1 MEEIRLHPWAYRC
14 SSRRG
19 VIDEPLLLATVPV
32 TRAASCIN
40 FEYEPTPSGST
51 FTRGS
56 TLTLPYPSP
65 RTLVL
70 CFDGTGDQFDADNTN
85 IVQFCSTLKKDD
97 KNQQMVYY
105 QSGVGTCTVPEVVTP
120 VRAAFQKLLNMAIA
134 NHLDAHIMGTWLRIP
149 DGKLNDKICILGF
162 SRGAYTARALAG
174 MIHKVG
180 LLPAGNSQQVPF
192 AYQMYTQDDEEGWKQ
207 SRKFKDAFSIDV
219 AVEFL
224 GVWDTVCSVGFIPR
238 DLPFTAS
245 NTAVRYF
252 RHALALDERRATF
265 QVNHWHRRLGYN
277 HDNEERPQ
285 TDVREVW
292 FADVGGGSVPNET
305 ENSLARIPLRWMI
318 LECFRTGT
326 GIRFRKGSLK
336 RIGMDQDTLESF
348 TGGHFIIERVRSQM
362 LTSED
367 TFTSATHPGPASATE
382 QPRGEI
388 CQDDDLKGIDIDQG
402 PLNSIGKTSGLSIR
416 IKEVSPPTGALAFKP
431 VQERKDALSPIYDQL
446 NIWRAWWLPE
456 IIPLRHRLQ
465 SLERSLRKHYWSV
478 NIGHP
483 RKILKPVREGEK
495 ILVHRSVDLRM
506 RAAESELGGRKYKPR
521 AEFNPLEIEWVD

>member
-1 MEEIRLHPWAYRC
+1 MQNSHY
-14 SSRRG
+14 SS
-19 VIDEPLLLATVPV
+19 
-32 TRAASCIN
+32 
-40 FEYEPTPSGST
+40 EPTSSGST
-51 FTRGS
+51 FTHGS
-56 TLTLPYPSP
+56 TLTLPFYSP

-97 KNQQMVYY
+97 KKQQLVYY

-120 VRAAFQKLLNMAIA
+120 VRATFQKLLNMAIA
-134 NHLDAHIMGTWLRIP
+134 NHLDAHIMGTSWLWIP
-149 DGKLNDKICILGF
+149 DGKLNGILMLPPDRDKDKICIFGF

-192 AYQMYTQDDEEGWKQ
+192 AYQIYTKDDEEGWKQ
-207 SRKFKDAFSIDV
+207 SRQFKEAFSIDV

-224 GVWDTVCSVGFIPR
+224 GVWDTVCSVGLIPR

-245 NTAVRYF
+245 NTSVHYF

-265 QVNHWHRRLGYN
+265 QVNHWHRRHKHN

-292 FADVGGGSVPNET
+292 FADVGGGSVPNGT
-305 ENSLARIPLRWMI
+305 ENSLARVSLRWMI

-348 TGGHFIIERVRSQM
+348 TSGQFIIERVRSPI
-362 LTSED
+362 LASED
-367 TFTSATHPGPASATE
+367 TLTSAMHPGPASVDE
-382 QPRGEI
+382 QQREGLR
-388 CQDDDLKGIDIDQG
+388 QDDDLKGTDTSQG
-402 PLNSIGKTSGLSIR
+402 SLNSIEMT
-416 IKEVSPPTGALAFKP
+416 PPTGALGFKP
-431 VQERKDALSPIYDQL
+431 EQERKDALSPIYDQL
-446 NIWRAWWLPE
+446 DIWKAWWLPE
-456 IIPLRHRLQ
+456 IIPLRHRQQ
-465 SLERSLRKHYWSV
+465 SLERTMHEHYWSV
-478 NIGHP
+478 NVGRP
-483 RKILKPVREGEK
+483 RKIMRSVREGEK

-506 RAAESELGGRKYKPR
+506 RAEESELGGRKYKPR
-521 AEFNPLEIEWVD
+521 ADFNPLEIEWVD

>member
-1 MEEIRLHPWAYRC
+1 MQNSHYD
-14 SSRRG
+14 S
-19 VIDEPLLLATVPV
+19 
-32 TRAASCIN
+32 
-40 FEYEPTPSGST
+40 EPTPSGST

-56 TLTLPYPSP
+56 TLTLPYPSQ

-105 QSGVGTCTVPEVVTP
+105 QCGLWTYP
-120 VRAAFQKLLNMAIA
+120 LLHAGGYEFLMENYR
-134 NHLDAHIMGTWLRIP
+134 G
-149 DGKLNDKICILGF
+149 NDKICIFGF

-180 LLPAGNSQQVPF
+180 LLPAGNSQQIPF

-207 SRKFKDAFSIDV
+207 SRKFKEAFSIDV
-219 AVEFL
+219 TVEFL
-224 GVWDTVCSVGFIPR
+224 GVWDTVCSVGLIPR

-265 QVNHWHRRLGYN
+265 QVNHWHRRLRYN
-277 HDNEERPQ
+277 HDNVEHPQ

-292 FADVGGGSVPNET
+292 FAGCHADVGGGSVPNET
-305 ENSLARIPLRWMI
+305 ENSLARISLRWMI

-326 GIRFRKGSLK
+326 GIRFRKGSLR

-362 LTSED
+362 LASED

-388 CQDDDLKGIDIDQG
+388 CQDDDLKGIDVDRG
-402 PLNSIGKTSGLSIR
+402 SLNSIGKTSRLSIT
-416 IKEVSPPTGALAFKP
+416 IKEVSPPAGALAFKP
-431 VQERKDALSPIYDQL
+431 EQERKDALSPIYDQL
-446 NIWRAWWLPE
+446 DIWKAWWLPE
-456 IIPLRHRLQ
+456 ILPLRHRLQ
-465 SLERSLRKHYWSV
+465 SLERSLQEHYWSYV
-478 NIGHP
+478 SYLYP
-483 RKILKPVREGEK
+483 FAK
-495 ILVHRSVDLRM
+495 SVTPTL
-506 RAAESELGGRKYKPR
+506 L
-521 AEFNPLEIEWVD
+521 

>member
-1 MEEIRLHPWAYRC
+1 MRTLAL
-14 SSRRG
+14 SRSKSPRF
-19 VIDEPLLLATVPV
+19 PNL
-32 TRAASCIN
+32 
-40 FEYEPTPSGST
+40 EPTPSGST

-97 KNQQMVYY
+97 KHQQMVYY
-105 QSGVGTCTVPEVVTP
+105 QSGVGTYTVPEVVTP

-134 NHLDAHIMGTWLRIP
+134 NHLDAHIMGGYEFLMENYRS
-149 DGKLNDKICILGF
+149 NDKICIFGF

-224 GVWDTVCSVGFIPR
+224 GVWDTVCSVGIIPR

-245 NTAVRYF
+245 NTSVRYF

-265 QVNHWHRRLGYN
+265 QVNQWHRTLRYD

-292 FADVGGGSVPNET
+292 FAGCHADVGGGSVPNET
-305 ENSLARIPLRWMI
+305 ENCLARISLRWMI

-336 RIGMDQDTLESF
+336 RIGMNQDTLESF

-362 LTSED
+362 LASED

-388 CQDDDLKGIDIDQG
+388 CQDDGLKGIDIDQG

-416 IKEVSPPTGALAFKP
+416 IKEVSPPTGSLAFKP
-431 VQERKDALSPIYDQL
+431 EQERKDALSPIYDQL

-456 IIPLRHRLQ
+456 IIPLRHRVQ
-465 SLERSLRKHYWSV
+465 SLERSPQGHYWSV